1 MKRYFGFVAILSAG
15 LLGVFDTGL
24 GVSRPERGGLTAP
37 TVVPGQ
43 TSSAWEWPV
52 STPEAQG
59 LDAKSLAELVTL
71 IRAGKEFPRLHCLL
85 IVRHG
90 YLVVEEYF
98 NDWRADRL
106 HMLQSVSKSFT
117 SALVG
122 IAISRGE
129 FKGVEEK
136 VLDFF
141 PDMKDIA
148 NMDERKA
155 SIRLKDLLTMRSGTD
170 YHERTPDAPHWQL
183 NRLLKGWDKFYL
195 DRPMLCPPGTSFN
208 YDSGGVIL
216 LSAMLKNRTGMHADK
231 YAERFLFA
239 PLGIKNY
246 FWFRNTEG
254 HAHAGG
260 GLNLTARDSAKFGLL
275 YLKNGRWGDKQVVP
289 EEWVH
294 ESLRM
299 HVDLTVQGQPPSGY
313 GYLWWILAPDP
324 RAGGR
329 QMIYAA
335 RGAYGQFIFVV
346 PDDDLVVVINGDV
359 QSAADRSRHMSLF
372 YDRILTAVRR

>member
-1 MKRYFGFVAILSAG
+1 MKRRYG
-15 LLGVFDTGL
+15 LLAVAMAGWL
-24 GVSRPERGGLTAP
+24 A
-37 TVVPGQ
+37 VPGAGSGVASLEK
-43 TSSAWEWPV
+43 TGWAGPAAAPGRTPAVWEWPV

-59 LDAKSLAELVTL
+59 LDAKSLAGLMTT
-71 IRAGKEFPRLHCLL
+71 IREGKDFPGLHCLL

-90 YLVVEEYF
+90 SLVVEEYF
-98 NDWRADRL
+98 NDWRAGRL

-129 FKGVEEK
+129 FEGVDEK

-141 PDMKDIA
+141 PDVTDIA

-155 SIRLKDLLTMRSGTD
+155 AIRLKDLLTMRSGTD

-183 NRLLKGWDKFYL
+183 NRLTKGWDKFYL
-195 DRPMLCPPGTSFN
+195 DRPMVTPPGTAFN

-231 YAERFLFA
+231 YAERFLFE

-246 FWFRNTEG
+246 FWIKNAEDHPHT
-254 HAHAGG
+254 GG
-260 GLNLTARDSAKFGLL
+260 GLNLAARDTAKFGLL

-289 EEWVH
+289 EEWVR
-294 ESLRM
+294 ESFRA
-299 HVDLTVQGQPPSGY
+299 HVDLTVPGQPPSGY
-313 GYLWWILAPDP
+313 GYLWWILAPYA
-324 RAGGR
+324 RGSGR
-329 QMIYAA
+329 EPVYAA
-335 RGAYGQFIFVV
+335 RGAFGQFIFIV
-346 PDDDLVVVINGDV
+346 PEYDTVVVINGDV
-359 QSAADRSRHMSLF
+359 KSAADRSRHLSLF
-372 YDRILTAVRR
+372 YDRILSAVRR